1 MAGTP
6 EAVTAFMGKVSKM
19 AAAGAEKDLAS
30 LRAAKVAHLDGRG
43 EIRGGGHGRAACRI
57 EAWDTAFYS
66 QRILKLEHG
75 VDTEAV
81 RQYFPLDHVVA
92 TTLAVYQ
99 ELLGLS
105 FTELP
110 SGSFPRWHAEVRLFA
125 VYEAAEAEAEG
136 GAPGARVGHFYLD
149 LHPLTL
155 TLTLTLPLTR
165 CARRPLLPRPTP
177 TRGQVWSCGH
187 LPPPQAA
194 RRADA
199 RRLHAVQPTRTQP

>member
-1 MAGTP
+1 MLGYESWAHKTIETRMAGTP

-81 RQYFPLDHVVA
+81 RQYFPLARGCHDA
-92 TTLAVYQ
+92 
-99 ELLGLS
+99 G
-105 FTELP
+105 
-110 SGSFPRWHAEVRLFA
+110 RL
-125 VYEAAEAEAEG
+125 
-136 GAPGARVGHFYLD
+136 PGA
-149 LHPLTL
+149 
-155 TLTLTLPLTR
+155 
-165 CARRPLLPRPTP
+165 ARP
-177 TRGQVWSCGH
+177 
-187 LPPPQAA
+187 
-194 RRADA
+194 
-199 RRLHAVQPTRTQP
+199 

>member
-1 MAGTP
+1 MLGYESWAHKTIETRMAGTP

-99 ELLGLS
+99 ELLGL
-105 FTELP
+105 
-110 SGSFPRWHAEVRLFA
+110 
-125 VYEAAEAEAEG
+125 
-136 GAPGARVGHFYLD
+136 
-149 LHPLTL
+149 
-155 TLTLTLPLTR
+155 
-165 CARRPLLPRPTP
+165 
-177 TRGQVWSCGH
+177 
-187 LPPPQAA
+187 
-194 RRADA
+194 
-199 RRLHAVQPTRTQP
+199 